1 VSDKP
6 KLRMDAYYY
15 GFCFTGSDAVDLV
28 LSAVACAGKA
38 YHHTECWQEESEP
51 WEGHEGTTP
60 AEWIQSAANK
70 AAARIAALEQAL
82 SEKDAEIARLRVKAD
97 RYDWLRA
104 GNYPIELARS
114 ILNDTPHGID
124 AAIDAAQGEK
134 HAD

>member
-1 VSDKP
+1 MATLQELID
-6 KLRMDAYYY
+6 
-15 GFCFTGSDAVDLV
+15 DLV
-28 LSAVACAGKA
+28 HYAAEYAGEHGTLEDKRKHDA
-38 YHHTECWQEESEP
+38 LEILVESTVDAQE
-51 WEGHEGTTP
+51 
-60 AEWIQSAANK
+60 
-70 AAARIAALEQAL
+70 ARIAALEQAL